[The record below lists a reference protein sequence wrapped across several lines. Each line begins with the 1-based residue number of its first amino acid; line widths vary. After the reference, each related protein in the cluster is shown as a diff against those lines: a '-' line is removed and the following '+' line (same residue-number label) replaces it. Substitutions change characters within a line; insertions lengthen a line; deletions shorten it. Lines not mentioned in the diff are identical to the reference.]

1 MRFSGSIVALITPL
15 FDDGKIDFP
24 ALAKLVDW
32 HLQSATDALV
42 VMGTTG
48 ESGTLE
54 WDEHLSVVAAVV
66 KQVNRRIPVIA
77 GTGSSSTAKA
87 VAMTKAVVE
96 VGADATLCVTP
107 YYVKPTQEGLYQHY
121 RAVAAASDRPVILY
135 NVPGRTCCDLQPET
149 VARIAQICNVVG
161 IKEATGNLER
171 LAALKTLVADDFV
184 LLSGDDETA
193 CEFMLRGGHGVITV
207 TGNVAPAAFAAMCK
221 AAIAGD
227 RPQAEAIDTT
237 LRGLHETLFIEP
249 NPTPAKWAC
258 ANIHGFSPF
267 VRLPLLPLTEKNQQ
281 ALRQAM
287 QRAGVKV

>member
-24 ALAKLVDW
+24 SLSKLVDW
-32 HLQSATDALV
+32 HLQSGTDALV

-66 KQVNRRIPVIA
+66 KQVDRRIPVIA
-77 GTGSSSTAKA
+77 GTGSSATAKA
-87 VAMTKAVVE
+87 AAMTKAVIDA
-96 VGADATLCVTP
+96 GADATLCVTP

-121 RAVAAASDRPVILY
+121 KAVAAATSHPVILY
-135 NVPGRTCCDLQPET
+135 NVPSRTGCDMLPET
-149 VARIAQICNVVG
+149 VARLAGISNIVG
-161 IKEATGNLER
+161 LKEATGNLDR
-171 LAALKTLVADDFV
+171 LKALLAVVPADFA

-193 CEFMLRGGHGVITV
+193 CEFMLQGGHGVISV
-207 TGNVAPAAFAAMCK
+207 TGNVAPSAEALMCK

-227 RPQAEAIDTT
+227 RAQAKAIDTT
-237 LRGLHETLFIEP
+237 LRGLHETLFCEP

-258 ANIHGFSPF
+258 AQIHGFSPF

-287 QRAGVKV
+287 QRAGVKA